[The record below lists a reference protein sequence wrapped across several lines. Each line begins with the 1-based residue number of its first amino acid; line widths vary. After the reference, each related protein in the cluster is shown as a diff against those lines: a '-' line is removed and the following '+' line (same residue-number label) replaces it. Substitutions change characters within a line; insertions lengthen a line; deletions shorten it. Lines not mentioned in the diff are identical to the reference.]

1 MTMKTIFLKKTS
13 LILGAVI
20 VLYTLAGFFLLP
32 ILGKNILTDRLSKSL
47 NRDVTIEKIFIN
59 PYTFLST
66 IDALVVKEKNKAVF
80 FSANKISANLSF
92 FSLFTFTL
100 GISDISLESPYVS
113 IIQNEDGTFN
123 FSDLLNSG
131 KRKQD
136 EMLSKDKNEDK
147 KGDGKFIDF
156 VLKNVRIAQG
166 EILFED
172 KANDVSHLVENFSL
186 SLPLLSSKEKN
197 RIESSSMDID
207 FILNRAKVDVHVEST
222 PFAED
227 LATQMDIRTSN
238 IDLVHYLS
246 YLPIPE
252 NIRLKGMDLNLDLH
266 AGYRKA
272 DSKNSL
278 MVQGN
283 LTALNADVRGGVEE
297 EIINFPSLTIDI
309 SPSDVFA
316 NQLNIS
322 KILMVA
328 LQLNVNRDKTGKINL
343 LDYISKNDGS
353 LEREEDK
360 KTATTD
366 QPSFSLN
373 LADVEIKDAALSFQD
388 FFNETAFECRMNL
401 SSGGNVSQNN
411 GTFDMV
417 MNTPEFLIRSLVFS
431 DQQSKEEMINIPEF
445 KIKGATIDVGN
456 KKIDTGMITALNGNV
471 LLKRG
476 KDGRINLVESVLP
489 VQEPRHPANSA
500 VKRGNG
506 PSGTSASPWAV
517 TMNSFD
523 ATGFKVQFTDLTNTD
538 PVKIDLSNI
547 SVNAAEL
554 KNLGAEKGRVAAQMN
569 WGKEGRISI
578 KGNAVPSTLR
588 AGLDISLEK
597 IDIKSLQP
605 YFTDAVKILV
615 TDGSLHT
622 KGKLELDMGVTPK
635 GKIKFAGE
643 TSLTN
648 FISLDKQTATD
659 FFKCNSLYF
668 SGLDVSVFPVKVTV
682 KDISLTDFYS
692 RIIVGDTGDINLNT
706 IFQQDTS
713 EIHGG
718 ESEKKQETAPSETP
732 QIRVDSV
739 TLQGGDI
746 SFSDYLTQPNFTA
759 GMKQIAGSVT
769 GLSSDEQ
776 SRAKVSLQGLHGQS
790 SPLDISGTINPLAK
804 KKFADMDISFKDI
817 ELINFTPYS
826 SRYLGYKIEKGKL
839 ILDLEYRI
847 DGNNLK
853 SENRVRFDNF
863 FLGERV
869 ESKDATSLPVGLAIS
884 LLKNRNGQIDLDL
897 PVSGQLDDPEFKI
910 GSIIFKMISNLVFK
924 VVTSPF
930 SIIGTMFGG
939 GADLGFVEFEYGD
952 AAIDAPNYE
961 KLDKLAQILQE
972 KSSVSLEIQGFY
984 DSLRDAEFLRI
995 KGFENL
1001 IKAEKIKELSVS
1013 GTDAGTLDEV
1023 VISKEDLQHYIDMA
1037 YARAPFPKPRD
1048 EAGKEKQLDMAEKK
1062 KLLMTNINIGK
1073 DDLRLLSMNRSENIK
1088 AYLLSTGKVEKERV
1102 FLLEPLGN
1110 ESSNTERASKVEFL
1124 LK

>member
-1 MTMKTIFLKKTS
+1 MTMKTIFFKKIS

-32 ILGKNILTDRLSKSL
+32 ILGKNILRDRLSKSL

-80 FSANKISANLSF
+80 FSAKKISADLSF
-92 FSLFTFTL
+92 FSLFAFTF

-113 IIQNEDGTFN
+113 IVRNSDGTFN

-131 KRKQD
+131 KQD
-136 EMLSKDKNEDK
+136 EMLEKDKNEDK
-147 KGDGKFIDF
+147 KGDGKLIDF
-156 VLKNVRIAQG
+156 VLKNVCIAQG

-197 RIESSSMDID
+197 RQENSSMDID

-227 LATQMDIRTSN
+227 LATQVDIRTSD
-238 IDLVHYLS
+238 IDVIHYLS

-252 NIRLKGMDLNLDLH
+252 NIRLKGMDLNLDFH

-272 DSKNSL
+272 DLKNSL
-278 MVQGN
+278 MVRGT
-283 LTALNADVRGGVEE
+283 LTALNAVVKGGAEE

-322 KILMVA
+322 KILMVTP
-328 LQLNVNRDKTGKINL
+328 QLTVNRDKTGKINL
-343 LDYISKNDGS
+343 LDYVSKNDGR
-353 LEREEDK
+353 LEREGDK
-360 KTATTD
+360 KTATAG

-373 LADVEIKDAALSFQD
+373 LADVEIKDAALFFQD
-388 FFNETAFECRMNL
+388 FFNETAFESRMNL
-401 SSGGNVSQNN
+401 STGGKVSQHE

-445 KIKGATIDVGN
+445 KIKGSTIDVGN
-456 KKIDTGMITALNGNV
+456 KKIDTGMITSRNGKI
-471 LLKRG
+471 LLKRD
-476 KDGRINLVESVLP
+476 KDGLINLVKSVLP
-489 VQEPRHPANSA
+489 VQEPRHPANTA
-500 VKRGNG
+500 IKTAAG
-506 PSGTSASPWAV
+506 PSSGGNASPWAV

-523 ATGFKVQFTDLTNTD
+523 ATGFAVRFTDLTNND

-547 SVNAAEL
+547 SINAADF
-554 KNLGAEKGRVAAQMN
+554 KNSGKEKGRVAAQMN

-615 TDGSLHT
+615 TDGHLHT
-622 KGKLELDMGVTPK
+622 KGTLDLDMGGTSK
-635 GKIKFAGE
+635 EKIKFAGE

-648 FISLDKQTATD
+648 LICLDKQTTTD

-668 SGLDVSVFPVKVTV
+668 SGLDVSVFPVEVTV

-692 RIIVGDTGDINLNT
+692 RIIVSDTGEINLNT

-713 EIHGG
+713 ETHGG
-718 ESEKKQETAPSETP
+718 EPEKKQETASSETP
-732 QIRVDSV
+732 RIRVDSV

-790 SPLDISGTINPLAK
+790 SPLDIAGTINPLAK
-804 KKFADMDISFKDI
+804 KKFVDIDISFKDI

-826 SRYLGYKIEKGKL
+826 SKYLGYKIEKGKL

-884 LLKNRNGQIDLDL
+884 LLKDRNGRINLDL

-910 GSIIFKMISNLVFK
+910 GSIIFKMISNLIFK

-952 AAIDAPNYE
+952 SAIDPSNYE
-961 KLDKLAQILQE
+961 KLDKLAQILQA
-972 KSSVSLEIQGFY
+972 KTSINLEIQGIY
-984 DSLRDAEFLRI
+984 DSLRDAEVLRI

-1001 IKAEKIKELSVS
+1001 IKAQKIKELSAS
-1013 GTDAGTLDEV
+1013 GIDAGTLAEV
-1023 VISKEDLQHYIDMA
+1023 VIPKEDMQHYIDMA
-1037 YARAPFPKPRD
+1037 YTLAQFPKPRD
-1048 EAGKEKQLDMAEKK
+1048 EAGNEKQLDMAEKK
-1062 KLLMTNINIGK
+1062 KLLMTNVNIGK

-1088 AYLLSTGKVEKERV
+1088 AYLLSTGKVEKERI
-1102 FLLEPLGN
+1102 FLLEPLEN
-1110 ESSNTERASKVEFL
+1110 ESSNTERASRVKFL